1 MRNLVSR
8 AFEPVHD
15 TGSKQ
20 SLSKLIDEFGDDMR
34 VEGHER
40 SMRVSEEVRKG
51 DRGSIGA

>member
-20 SLSKLIDEFGDDMR
+20 SLPKLIPTLTVDELGDDMR

-40 SMRVSEEVRKG
+40 SIV
-51 DRGSIGA
+51 

>member
-1 MRNLVSR
+1 M
-8 AFEPVHD
+8 HD
-15 TGSKQ
+15 IGSKQ
-20 SLSKLIDEFGDDMR
+20 SLSKLIDELGDDMR

>member
-1 MRNLVSR
+1 MSR

-20 SLSKLIDEFGDDMR
+20 SLSKLIDELGDDMR

-40 SMRVSEEVRKG
+40 STEIEQ
-51 DRGSIGA
+51 RGWEG

>member
-20 SLSKLIDEFGDDMR
+20 SLSKLMDELGDDMK

-40 SMRVSEEVRKG
+40 SMIIESER
-51 DRGSIGA
+51 RG